1 MARPG
6 ADGGQCMIEKDHAR
20 MTQMPRLP
28 QQGQD
33 MSPAQD
39 ASDEIDLMALFRV
52 LWRGK
57 LPISLT
63 ALVLIVLGA
72 VYSFLIATPMYQ
84 STAVVALSTQQN
96 QVVSS
101 ISSVLSA
108 LGTDSS
114 TINTETT
121 ILQSRNLMERVVEK
135 LDLVNDP
142 EFNDRLLPTS
152 YPKQVKN
159 RVKAIVGLPPDPPLT
174 AAAVKS
180 ATIDQ
185 LLQQVTVTNEP
196 NTMAFDITVSSV
208 NPNKAAL
215 ISNTIA
221 ALYIDDQKQEKLQA
235 TKEASQFLTVRTADL
250 QKQLQQ
256 AENKLSDFNHN
267 TQLVSADAL
276 TGLQV
281 QLKDLRDRL
290 ARLRADRDGM
300 TKRQADL
307 KAALAQGTADAFAGF
322 VDDPGVSVLLDK
334 LKSGAISQPDFLTGV
349 QAVIARTAV
358 NLQRSD
364 EQIAALEASEK
375 VQSDQIDTQS
385 KDLITQQ
392 ELQREVDSTQAIYDS
407 FLSQLKQTDVQLGLA
422 IPDSNQLS
430 SGVPRPAVSPK
441 VGLILVISGF
451 LGLMIGSGFVL
462 LRELQFAS
470 YRTADELRAA
480 TGLRVLGSIPMIPS
494 RSRKDALGFLREKPT
509 SVVAEAIRNLRT
521 SILLSD
527 IDNPPKVIMIT
538 SSLPGE
544 GKTTQTLALAL
555 NMASLGKRVI
565 LIEGDLRRRVF
576 AEYFDTKHSVTLLSA
591 MNDPT
596 EITRHD
602 LRQPALG
609 VDLLVA
615 AKANVNAA
623 DIFASEKFARLIAM
637 LREHYDFVLI
647 DTPPVLAVPDARVIA
662 RHADAII
669 YTVKWDDTTRTQ
681 LRQGIE
687 MFSSVGVEVDG
698 LVLNQ
703 VDSKQMKRYGYGGQY
718 GYDAY
723 KSKYYDEV

>member
-1 MARPG
+1 MN
-6 ADGGQCMIEKDHAR
+6 H
-20 MTQMPRLP
+20 MPRLP
-28 QQGQD
+28 QQGQTVV
-33 MSPAQD
+33 PAED

-57 LPISLT
+57 LLISLV
-63 ALVLIVLGA
+63 AGLMIVLGA
-72 VYSFLIATPMYQ
+72 VYSLVIATPMFQ

-121 ILQSRNLMERVVEK
+121 ILQSRNLMERVVDK

-142 EFNDRLLPTS
+142 EFDQNLLPPS
-152 YPKQVKN
+152 YKTQVKD
-159 RVKAIVGLPPDPPLT
+159 RVKSMLGMAPTPPMT
-174 AAAVKS
+174 AAAIKS

-208 NPNKAAL
+208 DPNKAAL

-235 TKEASQFLTVRTADL
+235 TKEASEFLTVRTADL

-256 AENKLSDFNHN
+256 AENKLSNFNHN

-276 TGLQV
+276 TALQV

-290 ARLRADRDGM
+290 SRLRSDRDGM
-300 TKRQADL
+300 VKRQADL
-307 KAALAQGTADAFAGF
+307 KAALQVGTPDAFMGF
-322 VDDPGVSVLLDK
+322 ADDPSVSMLVDK
-334 LKSGAISQPDFLTGV
+334 LKSGAITQQDFVDGI
-349 QAVIARTAV
+349 QAVLSRAAV
-358 NLQRSD
+358 SIQRSD
-364 EQIAALEASEK
+364 EQIAAMVASDK
-375 VQSDQIDTQS
+375 VQSDQIDQQS
-385 KDLITQQ
+385 KDLITLQ

-407 FLSQLKQTDVQLGLA
+407 FLAQLKQTDVQLGLA

-441 VGLILVISGF
+441 VALILVISAF
-451 LGLMIGSGFVL
+451 LGIMIGSGIVL

-480 TGLRVLGSIPMIPS
+480 TGLRVLGSIPVIPS
-494 RSRKDALGFLREKPT
+494 RSRKDALGFLRDKPT
-509 SVVAEAIRNLRT
+509 SVVAESIRNLRT

-565 LIEGDLRRRVF
+565 LIEGDLRRRIF

-591 MNDPT
+591 MNDPS
-596 EITRHD
+596 EILQHD
-602 LRQPALG
+602 LKQPALG

-623 DIFASEKFARLIAM
+623 DIFASEKFANLIAM

-647 DTPPVLAVPDARVIA
+647 DTPPVLVVPDARVIA
-662 RHADAII
+662 RHTDAII
-669 YTVKWDDTTRTQ
+669 YTVKWDETTRTQ
-681 LRQGIE
+681 VRQGLD
-687 MFSSVGVEVDG
+687 MFSSVGVQVDG

-703 VDSKQMKRYGYGGQY
+703 VDSRQMKRYGYGGQY

-723 KSKYYDEV
+723 KSKYYDQA